1 MPRTLVVTRCKT
13 AISRITST
21 VSEIRLKLSENNTLD
36 ENMVLI
42 NCCMSMRGDTAF
54 QTYRGQINAAGLH
67 KQSIAFYTARGTH
80 AFTFKWLKAAE
91 TYTRKGA
98 TVEKT
103 ITLPDDKFD
112 RAVMLDR
119 LLKEGWTVKYD
130 KNDDSLATISKTE
143 INEDFGRPMLL
154 LD

>member
-1 MPRTLVVTRCKT
+1 MLRTLVITRCKT
-13 AISRITST
+13 AINRITST
-21 VSEIRLKLSENNTLD
+21 VSEIRLKLSENNNLD
-36 ENMVLI
+36 EDMLLI
-42 NCCMSMRGDTAF
+42 DCCNSMRGDTVF
-54 QTYRGQINAAGLH
+54 QTYRGQIDAVGLK

-80 AFTFKWLKAAE
+80 AFTFKWQKAAE
-91 TYTRKGA
+91 TYRRKGV

-103 ITLPDDKFD
+103 IILPADKFE

-119 LLKEGWTVKYD
+119 LLTEGWTVKYD
-130 KNDDSLATISKTE
+130 KNDDSLATITKAE